1 MYSQTVQQKRR
12 NGRFSRNA
20 LHDRAHTIISSW
32 ASSVLIRIASSEG
45 LGYTIG
51 ILQDYSGL
59 PPHSL
64 IPHGVN
70 FTSPDELLV
79 ENWLSAAPENIQKWT
94 ITKYIA
100 RRSLNKNYH
109 TEILKSA
116 AKSIFKDGRHSAL

>member
-12 NGRFSRNA
+12 NGRFSRNT
-20 LHDRAHTIISSW
+20 LHDRAHNIISAW
-32 ASSVLIRIASSEG
+32 ASNVLIQIASSEG

-64 IPHGVN
+64 IPKGVK
-70 FTSPDELLV
+70 FTTPDDLMV
-79 ENWLSAAPENIQKWT
+79 ENWFSDAPEKIRKWT
-94 ITKYIA
+94 IMKYID
-100 RRSLNKNYH
+100 RRSINKNYE

-116 AKSIFKDGRHSAL
+116 SKSIFR